1 MASNEQQRVTTFGW
15 FIWGLSALFF
25 FYEYLLQLT
34 PSVMSTEIRQAFS
47 INASA
52 FGNLTFYYFIAYA
65 VIQIP
70 AGLLL
75 DRIGPRYSLTLAAA
89 LCALGTLQ
97 FSLASHFSS
106 IEMARFITGTGSSF
120 AMLGTLVL
128 VANWF
133 PIKRFAL
140 LHGMTVTIGMLGA
153 VFGYAPMAKLTELLE
168 WRNSLMLLGVIGIVL
183 TVIMWLVIRDH
194 PNYKENKR
202 HSGITTKE
210 VFSALGRITIHK
222 QTWITALY
230 GVCMY
235 APTAA
240 IAWWGPSFFQLRF
253 ENIDKTTAAF
263 LISLNFIGWSIG
275 GPLFG
280 WLSDYVGKRK
290 LPLYISSSGALVTM
304 LGVLY
309 LPTNSIVLLGFI
321 IFLFGFF
328 TVGFV
333 PSFSIVRE
341 LHPKAVSGTALG
353 FMNMINNFGGAIAP
367 PLVGIILDLCWDN
380 MLKDGM
386 RVYSLQDYTYA
397 LSILPMIIVFSLIIL
412 PFIKETNCQTAEN
425 ENMHLPITEN
435 S

>member
-1 MASNEQQRVTTFGW
+1 MIDNTQKKVTTFGW

-25 FYEYLLQLT
+25 FYEYLLQLA
-34 PSVMSTEIRQAFS
+34 PSVMSMEIRHDFAL
-47 INASA
+47 NASQ

-65 VIQIP
+65 VVQIP

-97 FSLASHFSS
+97 FSFANYFTSV
-106 IEMARFITGTGSSF
+106 EVARFITGSGSAF

-140 LHGMTVTIGMLGA
+140 LHGLTVTIGMLGA
-153 VFGYAPMAKLTELLE
+153 VFGYAPMAKLTEVME
-168 WRNSLMLLGVIGIVL
+168 WRDSLLLLGVIGLVL
-183 TVIMWLVIRDH
+183 TIAIWIFIRDH
-194 PNYKENKR
+194 PNYKEHKR
-202 HSGITTKE
+202 YNGITTKQ
-210 VFSALGRITIHK
+210 VFSALGRIIVHR
-222 QTWITALY
+222 QSWITALY

-240 IAWWGPSFFQLRF
+240 IAWWGPSYFKLRF
-253 ENIDKTTAAF
+253 DMETTTAAF
-263 LISLNFIGWSIG
+263 IISLNFIGWTVG
-275 GPLFG
+275 GPFFG
-280 WLSDYVGKRK
+280 WLSDYLGRRK
-290 LPLYISSSGALVTM
+290 TPLYISSIGALLAM
-304 LGVLY
+304 LCILY
-309 LPTNSIVLLGFI
+309 LPVPSIVLLGFI

-328 TVGFV
+328 TSGFV

-367 PLVGIILDLCWDN
+367 PMVGIILDIYWGNTLV
-380 MLKDGM
+380 DGM
-386 RVYSLQDYTYA
+386 RVYSTHDYTIA
-397 LSILPMIIVFSLIIL
+397 LTILPVILLFSLIIL
-412 PFIKETNCQTAEN
+412 PFIKETHCQTTETN
-425 ENMHLPITEN
+425 EMHMSITN
-435 S
+435 SV